1 MKKVVYHELGHL
13 EHDSNQYKRRHEQFE
28 LQANRNMIR
37 LLLEEELRESD
48 YEFNYVNFMQRHHIE
63 HKARPIEISEILKKL
78 HIGNTDYAPKV
89 VLTHHKR
96 KAEEHKN
103 NGSYAEVHKVF
114 HNDITGVF
122 CPCKACFDHCKS
134 AFRLNHFCKRAL

>member
-48 YEFNYVNFMQRHHIE
+48 YEFNYVNFMQRH
-63 HKARPIEISEILKKL
+63 LL
-78 HIGNTDYAPKV
+78 NTVADECMVIDEYYN
-89 VLTHHKR
+89 LM
-96 KAEEHKN
+96 
-103 NGSYAEVHKVF
+103 
-114 HNDITGVF
+114 DIV
-122 CPCKACFDHCKS
+122 
-134 AFRLNHFCKRAL
+134 